1 MPRRLKVDIEGS
13 EGLKMAF
20 LAKGEGFDRATLN
33 VYDEAQDDNTTPY
46 AYRWLPDGRWT
57 PVLYRLD
64 RFRYNSRRTGF
75 VRPDARYSE
84 LRFYGPEPKGRPVA
98 LTLDNFVIYRGED
111 RSPPGVVSGLRAKA
125 TEQGV
130 FLHWAPAPDNV
141 APMLYV
147 VSRAGSDGTFRKIA
161 ETFETRFLDTSAPRG
176 PVRYRVLA
184 CDFQNNLGPWSE
196 PVAVVSVS
204 EGRARSLTPV
214 ERDRLAYAEQ
224 VRAVHERGKGSVR
237 RGHVC
242 LYGDSLT
249 GPTVYRQMVE
259 GALGIYTVG
268 AKGFAG
274 MRTGWGRKNALKHQ
288 RCAGETPCPGDLPEV
303 GGRPGGHRAAGG
315 SPGHGGRAG
324 DDPAQGV
331 RRSGVPA
338 GSGVQPDAG
347 GPSPGTRG
355 AGGLRIRRDPV
366 LGRPEAVHIQGRR
379 PLDRGGHGGCRPGM
393 GADHAPDRVRAAG
406 PPVKR
411 TDVGPRH
418 NSSGV
423 EQLGSS
429 FLKNLSTLWLVFLA
443 AASLRLA
450 IGTALWDQPLRIVD
464 EQHYHQLARGIAGP
478 PPCARPCTRPF
489 WPVFF
494 AWGWGTPRFGRS
506 RRPLRW

>member
-1 MPRRLKVDIEGS
+1 MPLAARRFALLACTLGVFASAPACSSDEGGAVRGPFEADGVTVYYYRADFKGGKGGFTGSKRVRQKLAQDGAAGNALRTECLAKWAGPRLKVDIEGS

-274 MRTGWGRKNALKHQ
+274 MRTGWGRKNALKKALEPENPEFVLVMFGTNDV
-288 RCAGETPCPGDLPEV
+288 RGKRRAPETYRKWVDALVDIVRQAEARGTVAVLGTIPPRGF
-303 GGRPGGHRAAGG
+303 
-315 SPGHGGRAG
+315 
-324 DDPAQGV
+324 DDPA
-331 RRSGVPA
+331 S
-338 GSGVQPDAG
+338 
-347 GPSPGTRG
+347 
-355 AGGLRIRRDPV
+355 
-366 LGRPEAVHIQGRR
+366 RPEAEFNRMLVARARELGVPVAYVFDEIQ
-379 PLDRGGHGGCRPGM
+379 
-393 GADHAPDRVRAAG
+393 
-406 PPVKR
+406 
-411 TDVGPRH
+411 
-418 NSSGV
+418 SSGDRRRFIYKDGV
-423 EQLGSS
+423 HWTVGGME
-429 FLKNLSTLWLVFLA
+429 A
-443 AASLRLA
+443 AARAWARTMRQIEFALR
-450 IGTALWDQPLRIVD
+450 D
-464 EQHYHQLARGIAGP
+464 
-478 PPCARPCTRPF
+478 RP
-489 WPVFF
+489 
-494 AWGWGTPRFGRS
+494 
-506 RRPLRW
+506 